1 MTVRLLFQEVTVRYG
16 AHEALAGVSG
26 MLRGGEMLALLGP
39 NGSGK
44 STLLRAAAGLQ
55 RHAGRVTLEAPRG
68 ARVGFLPQDN
78 GARAALTVLET
89 VLLGRLRALGIRVPA
104 AEVARA
110 GAALARLGIGGLAP
124 RLLSELSGG
133 QRQLVFLAQ
142 ILVDEPAVLLLDEP
156 TSALD
161 LRNQLAPL
169 SLLRDLAH
177 GAGLA
182 VMVALHDLNAALR
195 FADRVLVLRQGR
207 AVAEGAPPQVLTAEL
222 IAEVYG
228 VRAAVAR
235 TESGGLA
242 ILPESAIEAGR

>member
-1 MTVRLLFQEVTVRYG
+1 
-16 AHEALAGVSG
+16 
-26 MLRGGEMLALLGP
+26 
-39 NGSGK
+39 
-44 STLLRAAAGLQ
+44 
-55 RHAGRVTLEAPRG
+55 VTLEAPRG

-89 VLLGRLRALGIRVPA
+89 VLLGRLRALGMRVPA

-110 GAALARLGIGGLAP
+110 GAALARLGIAGLAP

-161 LRNQLAPL
+161 LRNQLALL

-195 FADRVLVLRQGR
+195 FADRVLVLHEGR
-207 AVAEGAPPQVLTAEL
+207 SVAEGRPPEVLTAEL

-228 VRAAVAR
+228 VQAAVAR
-235 TESGGLA
+235 TASGHMA
-242 ILPESAIEAGR
+242 ILPERAIEPGR

>member
-1 MTVRLLFQEVTVRYG
+1 
-16 AHEALAGVSG
+16 
-26 MLRGGEMLALLGP
+26 
-39 NGSGK
+39 
-44 STLLRAAAGLQ
+44 
-55 RHAGRVTLEAPRG
+55 
-68 ARVGFLPQDN
+68 
-78 GARAALTVLET
+78 
-89 VLLGRLRALGIRVPA
+89 
-104 AEVARA
+104 
-110 GAALARLGIGGLAP
+110 
-124 RLLSELSGG
+124 LSELSGG